1 LSVQQQP
8 AIEHLDVLIVG
19 AGISGIG
26 AAYYLQRD
34 QPGKTFAILEARDAL
49 GGTWDL
55 FRYPG
60 IRSDSDL
67 YTFGYEFKPWLNPK
81 AIASA
86 DSILDYLK
94 ETVHEYGIE
103 QHIRYQHRVRSA
115 AWSSADGRWMVEV
128 EQSPGGHCQRITCS
142 WLFAATGYYNYEE
155 GFTPHFEGI
164 EQYQGQLIHPQH
176 WPQDLDYSGKRVL
189 VIGSGATAVTLV
201 PALTDKAAHVTMLQR
216 TPSYVLS
223 VPSEDPIARLLR
235 KYLSTERAFAL
246 SRRKNV
252 LISRGIWLFCQKFP
266 GLARRLIRHFN
277 KKALPEGYP
286 VDEHF
291 NPPYN
296 PWEQRLCAVPDG
308 DLFKAIRDG
317 SASIVTDHIQT
328 FTAQGVRLKSG
339 RELQA
344 DIIIT
349 ATGLSLQLF
358 GNVQVTVDGEA
369 VDASRKVAF
378 KGMMLDGIPNFA
390 FTVGY
395 TNSSWT
401 LKVGLLCEH
410 FCRLLAHMDEHE
422 YSICCPQLPS
432 PDMPTRPLL
441 DFGAGY
447 VQRSM
452 HLLPRQGLAAPW
464 LMSMNYLD
472 DIDLMRQGPVADP
485 NLKFSRCAGET
496 TAQPEQAVEPA

>member
-8 AIEHLDVLIVG
+8 ASEHFDVLIIG

-34 QPGKTFAILEARDAL
+34 QPGKRYAILEGRAAI

-81 AIASA
+81 AIADA
-86 DSILDYLK
+86 DSILDYLR
-94 ETVHEYGIE
+94 ETAAENGIDRNIRF
-103 QHIRYQHRVRSA
+103 QHKVRSA
-115 AWSSADGRWMVEV
+115 NWCSAAGRWTLEI
-128 EQSPGGHCQRITCS
+128 ERQDSGELQRMTCT
-142 WLFAATGYYNYEE
+142 WLFCAAGYYDYEQ
-155 GFTPHFEGI
+155 GFTPHFEGV
-164 EQYQGQLIHPQH
+164 ESFQGPVIHPQQ
-176 WPQDLDYSGKRVL
+176 WPEDLDYAGKRVL

-201 PALTDKAAHVTMLQR
+201 PALAEQAAHVTLLQR
-216 TPSYVLS
+216 TPTYVLS

-235 KYLSTERAFAL
+235 KYLPTERAFAVT
-246 SRRKNV
+246 RRKNV
-252 LISRGIWLFCQKFP
+252 LLSRGIWLFCQKFP
-266 GLARRLIRHFN
+266 GMARRLIRHFN
-277 KKALPEGYP
+277 KRALPEGYP

-291 NPPYN
+291 NPPYK

-308 DLFKAIRDG
+308 DLFRVIRAG
-317 SASIVTDHIQT
+317 SASMVTDRISR
-328 FTAQGVRLKSG
+328 FTATGVALESG

-349 ATGLSLQLF
+349 ATGLNLQLF
-358 GNVQVTVDGEA
+358 GGARMSVDGVP
-369 VDASRKVAF
+369 VDAASKVAF
-378 KGMMLDGIPNFA
+378 KGMMLDGVPNFA
-390 FTVGY
+390 FAMGY

-410 FCRLLAHMDEHE
+410 FCRLLEYMDQHG
-422 YSICCPQLPS
+422 YSVCSAQLPAQE
-432 PDMPTRPLL
+432 MPTRPLL
-441 DFGAGY
+441 DFAAGY

-452 HLLPRQGLAAPW
+452 HLLPRQGPGAPW

-472 DIDLMRQGPVADP
+472 DARLLRRGPVVDP
-485 NLKFSRCAGET
+485 HLQFSK
-496 TAQPEQAVEPA
+496 AQQDAAA